1 MKKNRILI
9 TGASGCVGQYI
20 ASWLINNTDSELI
33 LWLRDPAKLTA
44 IDKNHPQVKLI
55 VGDLRQPSLFSEQ
68 LSTVTRVIHTATAW
82 GDPNRAYEVNVIA
95 VEKLLNLLNQE
106 IIEQIIYFSTASI
119 LKHNLSPLP
128 EAFRYGTEYI
138 QTKARCLKTLEDHPL
153 ANKIIAVFPTLVFGG
168 RLDGK
173 DNFPISYLT
182 QGLEEACNWLWL
194 ARWVKVF
201 SRFHFIH
208 ASDIAFICGHLV
220 TTPHKFDSD
229 ESKTNLKKLVL
240 GQEDISID
248 KAISILLEWKGM
260 YKPPAIPLW
269 DWLIELLIKILPIEI
284 NTWDKYSI
292 KQKHFVHHP
301 ITSPES
307 YGERSYAKS
316 LTQVLHVSGLNRGKK
331 HKRS

>member
-1 MKKNRILI
+1 MKKARILI
-9 TGASGCVGQYI
+9 TGASGCVGQYT
-20 ASWLINNTDSELI
+20 ASWLLNNTDTELL
-33 LWLRDPAKLTA
+33 LWLRDPKKLTA
-44 IDKNHPQVKLI
+44 IDPNHPKVNLI
-55 VGDLRQPSLFSEQ
+55 IGDLRQPGLFSEE

-95 VEKLLNLLNQE
+95 VEKLLNLLNPE

-119 LKHNLSPLP
+119 LKYNLSPLP

-138 QTKARCLKTLEDHPL
+138 QSKARCFKELQDHPL

-173 DNFPISYLT
+173 DLFPISYLT
-182 QGLEEACNWLWL
+182 KGLEEVSEWLWL
-194 ARWVKVF
+194 ARWIKIS

-208 ASDIAFICGHLV
+208 AADIAFICGHLACK
-220 TTPHKFDSD
+220 PY
-229 ESKTNLKKLVL
+229 ESTSEGKKNSIKKIVL
-240 GQEDISID
+240 GQPHISVE
-248 KAISILLEWKGM
+248 KAVSTLLDWKGI
-260 YKPPAIPLW
+260 YKTPALPLW

-284 NTWDKYSI
+284 NNWDRYSI
-292 KQKHFVHHP
+292 RQKHFIHDP

-307 YGERSYAKS
+307 FGERSYAKS
-316 LTQVLHVSGLNRGKK
+316 LNEVLHVSGLCREKK